1 VDGRGRA
8 PRARAIR
15 RRARQGAAPF
25 RLARPLALPPAPRRA
40 HPSRAACRAQAPSV
54 IFIDEI
60 DSILGQRR
68 EGEAEGTIR
77 VKNEVLVQMD
87 GASADAGE
95 RLLLIG
101 ATNRPQELDDAA
113 RRRLQK
119 RLMIPLPD
127 ASARSQMLANG
138 LRNVAHS
145 LSEARAEPRPAA
157 APPPARTH
165 ACPPGRPP
173 PRAQLDMQQLLET
186 TDGYSGSD
194 MAGLC
199 REAAMGPC
207 RDPNFEAALL
217 SGMSEGDVRPV
228 TRADFDDALCQVR
241 ASVSPGDLKLF
252 EDWNR
257 QYGSFANQQA
267 KRQALAAE

>member
-1 VDGRGRA
+1 
-8 PRARAIR
+8 
-15 RRARQGAAPF
+15 
-25 RLARPLALPPAPRRA
+25 
-40 HPSRAACRAQAPSV
+40 
-54 IFIDEI
+54 
-60 DSILGQRR
+60 
-68 EGEAEGTIR
+68 
-77 VKNEVLVQMD
+77 MD
-87 GASADAGE
+87 GASADTGE

-127 ASARSQMLANG
+127 ASARGQMLSRG
-138 LRNVAHS
+138 LSNVAHS
-145 LSEARAEPRPAA
+145 LSE
-157 APPPARTH
+157 
-165 ACPPGRPP
+165 
-173 PRAQLDMQQLLET
+173 LDVQQLIET

-228 TRADFDDALCQVR
+228 TRGDFDDALCQVR

-252 EDWNR
+252 EDWNK

-267 KRQALAAE
+267 KRQALAAD